1 MQHIVTLLIAILIFG
16 LIIGIHEFGH
26 FIVAKLNHIQVNQ
39 FAIGMGPKILHFQK
53 GDTEYSLRL
62 FPIGGFCAMEGEDQS
77 SDNPNAFEK
86 KAVWRRMT
94 VVLAG
99 AFMNLVLGFLLIAIL
114 ISTAAKVPSTTIAKF
129 ASDTNAAGETV
140 TAAESE
146 RSGLQVGDKIVA
158 IDGSHIFST
167 TDLIYKLQTTDKA
180 SYDVTV
186 KRNGA
191 KLTIENVTFHNDKTD
206 GLLDFAVQGKAKNPV
221 TVISYAAKDTVATA
235 KLIWMSLI
243 ELVTGKYSLQDLSGP
258 VGTVSV
264 IEQAA
269 STGETILERVQS
281 VMNLTIFITVNVG
294 VFNLLPIP
302 GLDGS
307 RFVFLLVEAIRRKP
321 IAKNRE
327 AMVHLIGM
335 AVLFL
340 FMKSLSLRS
349 SSITFP
355 QSCFTPCLHTNWHL
369 PSRSVIVLAVLT
381 VSPLTINVSITD
393 FLSKSLTSQ
402 TISPAQASSVDNLI
416 IRTHA
421 EAEIPNILLLL
432 KFSISTFW
440 YAM

>member
-1 MQHIVTLLIAILIFG
+1 MQHIITILIAILIFG

-39 FAIGMGPKILHFQK
+39 FAIGMGPKLIHFQK
-53 GDTEYSLRL
+53 GETEYSLRL

-114 ISTAAKVPSTTIAKF
+114 LCTAQKVPSLTIAKF
-129 ASDTNAAGETV
+129 AETTNSAGNTV
-140 TAAESE
+140 TASESE
-146 RSGLQVGDKIVA
+146 RSGLQIGDKIVA

-167 TDLIYKLQTTDKA
+167 TDLIYKLQTTDTDT
-180 SYDVTV
+180 YDITV
-186 KRNGA
+186 KRDGSRV
-191 KLTIENVTFHNDKTD
+191 TIENVTFHNDNTG
-206 GLLDFAVQGKAKNPV
+206 GLLDFSVEGKSKNPV
-221 TVISYAAKDTVATA
+221 NVITYAAKDTVATA

-243 ELVTGKYSLQDLSGP
+243 ELVSGKYSLQDLSGP

-269 STGETILERVQS
+269 STGENLLERVQS

-307 RFVFLLVEAIRRKP
+307 RFVFLLIEAIRRKP
-321 IAKNRE
+321 ISKKRE
-327 AMVHLIGM
+327 AMVHFIGM
-335 AVLFL
+335 AALFL
-340 FMKSLSLRS
+340 LMIL
-349 SSITFP
+349 
-355 QSCFTPCLHTNWHL
+355 
-369 PSRSVIVLAVLT
+369 VT
-381 VSPLTINVSITD
+381 VQDIGRFFKN
-393 FLSKSLTSQ
+393 
-402 TISPAQASSVDNLI
+402 
-416 IRTHA
+416 
-421 EAEIPNILLLL
+421 
-432 KFSISTFW
+432 
-440 YAM
+440 